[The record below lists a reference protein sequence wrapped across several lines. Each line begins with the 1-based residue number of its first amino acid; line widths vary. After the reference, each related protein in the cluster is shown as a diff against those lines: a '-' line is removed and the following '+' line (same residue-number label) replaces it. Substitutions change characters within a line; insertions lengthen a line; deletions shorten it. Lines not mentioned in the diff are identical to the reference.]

1 MRGIGVAM
9 GLELLQASTAD
20 ALTITG
26 ISRRSFHSDVE
37 IGSKEKT
44 GPPGY
49 MSVPFHTK
57 MARSNHLFKLVD
69 NGLIIGGAILFL
81 DKETLNIGRI
91 FIGPENHRKGYGIF
105 LMQAIEALY
114 PSVKEFTL
122 DTPIWNIRTNSFY
135 TKIGYTEVKRD
146 NDFIYYSKKR

>member
-1 MRGIGVAM
+1 M

-26 ISRRSFHSDVE
+26 ISRRAFHSDVE
-37 IGSKEKT
+37 VGAKRKE

-49 MSVPFHTK
+49 MSVPFYTK
-57 MARSNHLFKLVD
+57 MAKSNHLFKLVD
-69 NGLIIGGAILFL
+69 NGLIIGGAVLFL
-81 DKETLNIGRI
+81 DNEKLNIARI
-91 FIGPENHRKGYGIF
+91 FIGPENHRKSYGKF
-105 LMQAIEALY
+105 MMREIEALY

-135 TKIGYTEVKRD
+135 TKLGYTEVRRD
-146 NDFIYYSKKR
+146 NDFIYYSKQQ

>member
-1 MRGIGVAM
+1 M
-9 GLELLQASTAD
+9 GLELLQASTSD

-37 IGSKEKT
+37 VGSKEKT

-49 MSVPFHTK
+49 MSVPFYTK
-57 MARSNHLFKLVD
+57 MARLNHLYKLVD
-69 NGLIIGGAILFL
+69 DGLIIGGAVLYL
-81 DKETLNIGRI
+81 DNEKLNISRI
-91 FIGPENHRKGYGIF
+91 FISPENHRKGYGVF
-105 LMQAIEALY
+105 MMQEIEALY

-135 TKIGYTEVKRD
+135 KKLGYTEVKRD
-146 NDFIYYSKKR
+146 NDFVYFSKQR

>member
-1 MRGIGVAM
+1 M

-26 ISRRSFHSDVE
+26 ISRRAFHSDVE
-37 IGSKEKT
+37 VGSKEKT

-57 MARSNHLFKLVD
+57 MARSNHLFKLLD
-69 NGLIIGGAILFL
+69 YGLIVGGAVLFL

-91 FIGPENHRKGYGIF
+91 FIAPENQRKGYGEF
-105 LMQAIEALY
+105 MMREIEALY
-114 PSVKEFTL
+114 PAVKEFTL
-122 DTPIWNIRTNSFY
+122 DTPIWNIRTNTFY
-135 TKIGYTEVKRD
+135 TKIGYTEVRRD
-146 NDFIYYSKKR
+146 NDFIYYSKQR

>member
-1 MRGIGVAM
+1 M

-49 MSVPFHTK
+49 MSVQFYTK

-69 NGLIIGGAILFL
+69 DGLIVGGAVLFL
-81 DKETLNIGRI
+81 DNEKLNISRI
-91 FIGPENHRKGYGIF
+91 FIGPENHRKGYGVF
-105 LMQAIEALY
+105 MMQEIEALY
-114 PSVKEFTL
+114 PLVKEFTL

-135 TKIGYTEVKRD
+135 TKMGYTEVRRD
-146 NDFIYYSKKR
+146 NDFIYYSKQR